1 MSQQLPNTDT
11 CSCAGCESSTPWDMS
26 AVVLDGTWCCSPACA
41 LEHLDGLERPPEL
54 VTLHDP
60 QYHVDRDG
68 LLDVSSAAVGI
79 RRKVVGT
86 AEAIEAIRDA
96 DELFPGQFRASR

>member
-1 MSQQLPNTDT
+1 MSKQPPHTDT
-11 CSCAGCESSTPWDMS
+11 CSRPRCEEPTPWDMP
-26 AVVLDGTWCCSPACA
+26 AVVVDGVWCCSPACA
-41 LEHLDGLERPPEL
+41 LEHLDGLERLPAA

-60 QYHVDRDG
+60 QYHVDREE
-68 LLDVSSAAVGI
+68 LSAVSSAAVGI
-79 RRKVVGT
+79 RREVVGT